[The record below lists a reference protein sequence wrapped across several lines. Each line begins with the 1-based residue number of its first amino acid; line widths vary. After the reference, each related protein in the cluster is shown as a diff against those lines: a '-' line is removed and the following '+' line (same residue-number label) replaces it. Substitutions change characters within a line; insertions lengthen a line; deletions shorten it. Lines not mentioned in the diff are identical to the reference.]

1 MQREIFLYTDAVAFM
16 TYSQARRR
24 EMKLKPLVKLW
35 ESWWSWG
42 ACSIN
47 TLHVCP
53 MFPEDG
59 YNYTLTKLNILTG
72 IVGSTSS
79 AYFFTSPTW
88 DSQRVFC
95 FSLFQRTLSMRC
107 SMPWNHL
114 FLTTHRGPGISG
126 WGTLW
131 GNVVSY
137 SKLVFVTIQMVI
149 TINTTLSG
157 NYWFL

>member
-24 EMKLKPLVKLW
+24 EMKLNPLVKLRV
-35 ESWWSWG
+35 SVVLRRL
-42 ACSIN
+42 
-47 TLHVCP
+47 LHKHSPCMPNV
-53 MFPEDG
+53 PED
-59 YNYTLTKLNILTG
+59 NYTLTKLNILTG

-88 DSQRVFC
+88 DSQRVLC
-95 FSLFQRTLSMRC
+95 LSLFQRTLSMRC

-157 NYWFL
+157 NY